1 MSLASGGFN
10 LGAAF
15 GGGGQ
20 AYQTAKSTE
29 EMRLISRAQAQAA
42 TDQKIDQAI
51 QEQMQRQ
58 AMQGVMSDESIPPEA
73 RNMIVSKLS
82 GEFANYQLGKE
93 REQKIGFRGD
103 AVEAF
108 KGGDWNLGNANL
120 AGVAT
125 GPLTLTDVDGN
136 QVVRNKYRDDGT
148 VAPTN
153 VGLAEAFSKN
163 ASGQA
168 SLARA
173 GTSNARTNQ
182 INDRTDNPQ
191 RWLKADAPGK
201 GAGTGTFTPP
211 TEGAIDEYFG
221 NVNQPGISSLGRELS
236 WDKSSLDKRRGFIR
250 EFEIWREQ
258 NPQYRNGNEALQ
270 KFKLR
275 NSTPGAAFAGVPPPS
290 SPAQAANG
298 QVVGGAPY
306 AAPTSAGD
314 GADPMEF
321 ATKALQDARRA
332 ISEGKISKEEARK
345 RLLKAGLKHSAEAL

>member
-20 AYQTAKSTE
+20 AYQTAKTTE
-29 EMRLISRAQAQAA
+29 EMRLIARAQAQAA

-120 AGVAT
+120 AGVAS
-125 GPLTLTDVDGN
+125 GPLTLTDVDDN
-136 QVVRNKYRDDGT
+136 QVVRNKYRDDGA

-182 INDRTDNPQ
+182 INDRTGNPQ
-191 RWLKADAPGK
+191 RWLKDDPVGKDGKPVKPGE
-201 GAGTGTFTPP
+201 FTSPA
-211 TEGAIDEYFG
+211 ENEMNAYFG
-221 NVNQPGISSLGRELS
+221 DPSAASTDNGTAWTPEL
-236 WDKSSLDKRRGFIR
+236 LTQRRALVR
-250 EFEIWREQ
+250 QFEGWRAK
-258 NPQYRNGNEALQ
+258 NPQYRKGSEALLAYKMALRNNPKAGNE
-270 KFKLR
+270 
-275 NSTPGAAFAGVPPPS
+275 TPSDAFAGATVPS

-306 AAPTSAGD
+306 AAPTTAPETPPVKGARKAGD
-314 GADPMEF
+314 GKWYIPDPN
-321 ATKALQDARRA
+321 R
-332 ISEGKISKEEARK
+332 SGKYLRV
-345 RLLKAGLKHSAEAL
+345 LD